1 MFKQKLKIEINDN
14 FNMIQNYILSS
25 LEEVTFKDLLQYCID
40 YDLYRELY
48 VNIQIF
54 ELLRNE
60 KNILLRSEN
69 KQTDIL

>member
-60 KNILLRSEN
+60 KNLLLRTEN
-69 KQTDIL
+69 KQTTIL

>member
-60 KNILLRSEN
+60 KNILLHQEN
-69 KQTDIL
+69 KQTTIL

>member
-60 KNILLRSEN
+60 KNLLLHQEN
-69 KQTDIL
+69 KQTTIL

>member
-60 KNILLRSEN
+60 KNLLLRSEN
-69 KQTDIL
+69 KQATIL

>member
-48 VNIQIF
+48 VNIQVF

-60 KNILLRSEN
+60 KNLLLHTEN
-69 KQTDIL
+69 KQTSIL

>member
-14 FNMIQNYILSS
+14 FNMIQNFILSS

-48 VNIQIF
+48 VNIQVF

-60 KNILLRSEN
+60 KNLLLRSEN
-69 KQTDIL
+69 QQKNIL

>member
-48 VNIQIF
+48 VNIQVF

-60 KNILLRSEN
+60 KNLLLRSEN
-69 KQTDIL
+69 KQATIL

>member
-48 VNIQIF
+48 VNIQVF

-69 KQTDIL
+69 KQTNIL